1 LCALQQIRHKNSA
14 CTLALAFK
22 GILAILSSLIN
33 TKGVTLSNV
42 ENILGSAQARG
53 AQNNLSYAGA
63 LTPEET
69 YQLVN
74 EGQAVVLVDVR
85 SRAELELVGRVPL
98 ATHIEWAFYPGMV
111 ANPDF
116 AAQLQAQV
124 DKQSTIVFMCRTGG
138 RSHNAALL
146 AQQLGYG
153 KAYNML
159 QGFEGDANEH
169 KQRTLINGWKHA
181 GLPWTN

>member
-1 LCALQQIRHKNSA
+1 MDNA
-14 CTLALAFK
+14 
-22 GILAILSSLIN
+22 G
-33 TKGVTLSNV
+33 
-42 ENILGSAQARG
+42 NILNQAQVRATRDH
-53 AQNNLSYAGA
+53 LPYAGA

-69 YQLVN
+69 YQAMQQD
-74 EGQAVVLVDVR
+74 GSVVLVDVR
-85 SRAELELVGRVPL
+85 SRAELELVGRVPGV
-98 ATHIEWAFYPGMV
+98 THIEWAFYPGMV

-124 DKQSTIVFMCRTGG
+124 DKNSTVVFMCRTGG

-146 AQQLGYG
+146 AQQLGYS

-159 QGFEGDANEH
+159 EGFEGEANEH

>member
-1 LCALQQIRHKNSA
+1 MDNA
-14 CTLALAFK
+14 
-22 GILAILSSLIN
+22 
-33 TKGVTLSNV
+33 
-42 ENILGSAQARG
+42 ENILKQAQTRATQQR
-53 AQNNLSYAGA
+53 LPYAGA
-63 LTPEET
+63 LTPQET
-69 YQLVN
+69 CQAM
-74 EGQAVVLVDVR
+74 QQDSAVVLVDVR
-85 SRAELELVGRVPL
+85 SRAELELVGRVPG
-98 ATHIEWAFYPGMV
+98 AMHIEWAFYPGMI

-124 DKQSTIVFMCRTGG
+124 DKNSTVVFMCRTGG

-146 AQQLGYG
+146 AQQLGYS

-159 QGFEGDANEH
+159 EGFEGEANEH